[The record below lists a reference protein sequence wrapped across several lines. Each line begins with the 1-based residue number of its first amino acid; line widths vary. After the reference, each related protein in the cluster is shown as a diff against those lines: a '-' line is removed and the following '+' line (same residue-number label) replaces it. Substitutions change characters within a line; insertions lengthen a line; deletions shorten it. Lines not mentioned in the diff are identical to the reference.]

1 MNCKKCNFVNER
13 GSIFCESCGE
23 KMTNKGVD
31 GKNKT
36 VPTNENK
43 PTATDDGENIVCSS
57 CDNKNPSDSNFC
69 ENCGSKL
76 SGPEIPARL
85 VNSNGEIMRIMSEKN
100 VFGRQDFVKWVPEE
114 YNDPRISREHI
125 RIDYENKK
133 YFLSLAKAQVN
144 VTKLNDAPIAGS
156 EKYELKNQDKIDI
169 ALGRLVVVFEVD
181 EPDLDKKD
189 KVSDE
194 KETGKSSKEKDN
206 DDKVE
211 SSK

>member
-1 MNCKKCNFVNER
+1 MC
-13 GSIFCESCGE
+13 SIIGL
-23 KMTNKGVD
+23 
-31 GKNKT
+31 
-36 VPTNENK
+36 
-43 PTATDDGENIVCSS
+43 I
-57 CDNKNPSDSNFC
+57 
-69 ENCGSKL
+69 L
-76 SGPEIPARL
+76 
-85 VNSNGEIMRIMSEKN
+85 
-100 VFGRQDFVKWVPEE
+100 
-114 YNDPRISREHI
+114 

-189 KVSDE
+189 EGSDE

>member
-1 MNCKKCNFVNER
+1 MNCKKCNFVNED

-23 KMTNKGVD
+23 KMSDKKSKGS
-31 GKNKT
+31 NKT
-36 VPTNENK
+36 TTVNEK
-43 PTATDDGENIVCSS
+43 KDTTIDKEEYIICPS

-69 ENCGSKL
+69 ENCGSAL
-76 SGPEIPARL
+76 SGPETPARL
-85 VNSNGEIMRIMSEKN
+85 VNSNGDIMRIMNEKN

-144 VTKLNDAPIAGS
+144 VTKLNDGVIAGN

-169 ALGRLVVVFEVD
+169 ALGRLVMTFEMD
-181 EPDLDKKD
+181 QENSIKEKENKKTSKEEKNDKKVKND
-189 KVSDE
+189 K
-194 KETGKSSKEKDN
+194 
-206 DDKVE
+206 
-211 SSK
+211 

>member
-1 MNCKKCNFVNER
+1 ML
-13 GSIFCESCGE
+13 IFFAAS
-23 KMTNKGVD
+23 
-31 GKNKT
+31 
-36 VPTNENK
+36 
-43 PTATDDGENIVCSS
+43 
-57 CDNKNPSDSNFC
+57 SNF
-69 ENCGSKL
+69 L
-76 SGPEIPARL
+76 SLIDCLKKFFFSNSLLSLFVSTPPCSFRL
-85 VNSNGEIMRIMSEKN
+85 IFDASDNAL
-100 VFGRQDFVKWVPEE
+100 
-114 YNDPRISREHI
+114 
-125 RIDYENKK
+125 K

-156 EKYELKNQDKIDI
+156 EKYELKNQDKIDF

>member
-1 MNCKKCNFVNER
+1 MKKMNCKKCDFVNET

-23 KMTNKGVD
+23 KISKESVENSKKPATLSEKKSIPKNKG
-31 GKNKT
+31 
-36 VPTNENK
+36 ES
-43 PTATDDGENIVCSS
+43 IVCTS

-69 ENCGSKL
+69 ENCGLPL

-85 VNSNGEIMRIMSEKN
+85 VSSNGDIMRIMSEKN
-100 VFGRQDFVKWVPEE
+100 VYGRQDFVKWVPEE

-125 RIDYENKK
+125 KIDYENKK

-144 VTKLNDAPIAGS
+144 VTKLNEGAIAGN

-169 ALGRLVVVFEVD
+169 ALGRLVMTFEMDVD
-181 EPDLDKKD
+181 N
-189 KVSDE
+189 SADE
-194 KETGKSSKEKDN
+194 KETDELSKKEKN

-211 SSK
+211 SSD

>member
-1 MNCKKCNFVNER
+1 MNCKKCNFVNET

-23 KMTNKGVD
+23 KM
-31 GKNKT
+31 KNKDVEDSNKT
-36 VPTNENK
+36 TPLNEK
-43 PTATDDGENIVCSS
+43 KQAATDKGESIVCPS

-69 ENCGSKL
+69 ENCGSAL

-85 VNSNGEIMRIMSEKN
+85 VNSDGDIIRIMGEKN
-100 VFGRQDFVKWVPEE
+100 VFGRDDFVKWVPEE

-133 YFLSLAKAQVN
+133 YFLSLAKTQVN
-144 VTKLNDAPIAGS
+144 VTKLNEGAIAGN

-169 ALGRLVVVFEVD
+169 ALGRLVITFEVEQD
-181 EPDLDKKD
+181 NS
-189 KVSDE
+189 VNE
-194 KETGKSSKEKDN
+194 KETRQPSKEKKN

-211 SSK
+211 TNK